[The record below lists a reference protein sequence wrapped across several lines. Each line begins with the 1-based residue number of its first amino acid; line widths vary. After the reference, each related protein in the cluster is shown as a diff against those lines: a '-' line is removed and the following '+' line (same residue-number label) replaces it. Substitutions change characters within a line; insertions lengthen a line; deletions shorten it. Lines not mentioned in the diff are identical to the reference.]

1 MIFRKAFF
9 NGGFFDKGF
18 YDGILIRK
26 AFLTDDFFGSFFMT
40 GYYFKFSVTKKREN
54 ASFREM
60 VAKASQI
67 DRKKVENASFRFLR
81 HILTLR
87 FFYFFGS
94 SLCPQT
100 FRTLAASEFRMLPTT
115 TPPTSPTPPM
125 PVVFVCVDDDADAA
139 TVAAAVVSAADA
151 HYEEVDRIAAQAEAA
166 AEHESLAA
174 AIAKADAAANAL
186 IAEEEVEAS
195 IKRERNLANKLAA
208 DAKAKLAAHKRTV
221 ALVHKRAVAAAESAR
236 AQQQLREAADRDS
249 QRDRKLREQRKA
261 AALLPVPHVLPSNS
275 PDRRVSSR
283 FTELFA
289 RKKAAADAAF
299 LHGYALY
306 MSRFSLVPV
315 PATDALLFGEFDEAT
330 QQLTSCPQ
338 PARCSLCC
346 ERRATHMY
354 VPCGHV
360 CVCRDC
366 AAASPWVCMTC
377 DVPPDMVLLLHGMPK

>member
-1 MIFRKAFF
+1 
-9 NGGFFDKGF
+9 
-18 YDGILIRK
+18 
-26 AFLTDDFFGSFFMT
+26 
-40 GYYFKFSVTKKREN
+40 
-54 ASFREM
+54 
-60 VAKASQI
+60 
-67 DRKKVENASFRFLR
+67 
-81 HILTLR
+81 
-87 FFYFFGS
+87 
-94 SLCPQT
+94 
-100 FRTLAASEFRMLPTT
+100 
-115 TPPTSPTPPM
+115 M
-125 PVVFVCVDDDADAA
+125 PVVFVSVDDDADAA

-166 AEHESLAA
+166 AEHELLAA

-195 IKRERNLANKLAA
+195 IKRERDRASKLAA
-208 DAKAKLAAHKRTV
+208 DTKAKLAAHNKTV

-236 AQQQLREAADRDS
+236 AQQELREAADRDA
-249 QRDRKLREQRKA
+249 QRHRKLREQRKA
-261 AALLPVPHVLPSNS
+261 AALLPVPHVQSMPHVLHVLPSNS

-315 PATDALLFGEFDEAT
+315 CNPVKPDSALLFGEFDEAT
-330 QQLTSCPQ
+330 HQLTSCPDA
-338 PARCSLCC
+338 ARCSLCC

-377 DVPPDMVLLLHGMPK
+377 DVPPKMVLLLHGMPK